1 MGLSSSRKASPTQR
15 DLNFTARALGRWT
28 MCGIAVKN
36 NFYHGRKHKANLKLA
51 PTEAREWGEITNKL
65 AEEWRGK
72 LEEDLDITYPGK
84 WLRLYEEGMRTP
96 LSW

>member
-1 MGLSSSRKASPTQR
+1 
-15 DLNFTARALGRWT
+15 
-28 MCGIAVKN
+28 MCGIAVKKPWEEAQSKFN
-36 NFYHGRKHKANLKLA
+36 LA

-72 LEEDLDITYPGK
+72 LEEDSDITYPVSGSGFTK
-84 WLRLYEEGMRTP
+84 KERRTP